1 MRICFTHRG
10 FIIYPVAYTSFHII
24 YSMSHNYIRTPETYA
39 VASLSGYLGF
49 LDTWSMTQ
57 IQSVYKA
64 RSISSQDM
72 K

>member
-1 MRICFTHRG
+1 
-10 FIIYPVAYTSFHII
+10 
-24 YSMSHNYIRTPETYA
+24 MSHNYIRTPETYA